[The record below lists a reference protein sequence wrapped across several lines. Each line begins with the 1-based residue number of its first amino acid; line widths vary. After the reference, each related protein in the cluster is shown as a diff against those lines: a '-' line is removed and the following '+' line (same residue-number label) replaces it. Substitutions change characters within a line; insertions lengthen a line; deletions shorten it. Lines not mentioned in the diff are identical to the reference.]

1 MISAP
6 VAYRGGTSHLRGH
19 VQVLIG
25 ARQPDRGVSPLDA
38 QMQEL
43 NREIEQL
50 KALVQK
56 IAERYQ
62 QERAIL
68 NP

>member
-1 MISAP
+1 
-6 VAYRGGTSHLRGH
+6 
-19 VQVLIG
+19 
-25 ARQPDRGVSPLDA
+25 
-38 QMQEL
+38 MQEL

-56 IAERYQ
+56 IAGRYQ